1 MGIEV
6 GSSLR
11 PRDPV
16 AQLPSP
22 HGQTTI
28 SPSGR
33 VDPVRHTFDEV
44 LTRYR
49 DAIYRYALHLT
60 GNRVAA
66 DELYQKTVFKAHD
79 EFHRLDG
86 SANHCAWLYRIAT
99 NAFLSS
105 HRRRSKEDSLMQE
118 SVELGRAT
126 AVQPEAPG
134 LLAEVAAFLA
144 NLPVRQRL
152 ALIQRMY
159 HDLSYTEIAA
169 SLRCSE
175 VGARTSVHQALRT
188 LGDHFGER
196 L

>member
-1 MGIEV
+1 
-6 GSSLR
+6 
-11 PRDPV
+11 
-16 AQLPSP
+16 
-22 HGQTTI
+22 
-28 SPSGR
+28 
-33 VDPVRHTFDEV
+33 
-44 LTRYR
+44 
-49 DAIYRYALHLT
+49 
-60 GNRVAA
+60 
-66 DELYQKTVFKAHD
+66 
-79 EFHRLDG
+79 
-86 SANHCAWLYRIAT
+86 
-99 NAFLSS
+99 
-105 HRRRSKEDSLMQE
+105 MQE